1 MFGVCGRLFFR
12 LLRREVASLVELDDG
27 SVWVANKQGSQTA
40 EFERTGDLGVLLPE
54 ERAKGVDRKYTDPV
68 NLRADDSLHAR
79 ISANLAAHER
89 SIEPDPSLRPA
100 AVAMTIVADRA
111 GEACFVITRRV
122 TSLRTHSGQWALP
135 GGRIDEGEDPAG
147 AALRELDE
155 EVGLSCPSDRVLGL
169 LDDYPT
175 RSGFRITPV
184 VVWAG
189 NDVVLTPNPD
199 EVAEVHRVPIG
210 GLDAPGIPKLSDLE
224 ESDRPVLSVRILGQD
239 IFAPTAAVIF
249 QFREVAIHGRP
260 TRVSHYDQPFFAWR

>member
-1 MFGVCGRLFFR
+1 M
-12 LLRREVASLVELDDG
+12 LRV
-27 SVWVANKQGSQTA
+27 
-40 EFERTGDLGVLLPE
+40 
-54 ERAKGVDRKYTDPV
+54 
-68 NLRADDSLHAR
+68 DDSLRAQ
-79 ISANLAAHER
+79 IMANLSAHER
-89 SIEPDPSLRPA
+89 SAEPDPSLRPA
-100 AVAMTIVADRA
+100 AVAMTVVANDE

-122 TSLRTHSGQWALP
+122 SSLRNHSGQWALP

-155 EVGLSCPSDRVLGL
+155 EVGLSCGADRVLGL

-189 NDVVLTPNPD
+189 PNVVLTPNPN
-199 EVAEVHRVPIG
+199 EVAVAHRVPIA
-210 GLDAPGIPKLSDLE
+210 GLDAPGIPKLFDLK

-249 QFREVAIHGRP
+249 QFREVAIHGRD
-260 TRVSHYDQPFFAWR
+260 TRVAHYDQPFFAWR

>member
-1 MFGVCGRLFFR
+1 V
-12 LLRREVASLVELDDG
+12 LRV
-27 SVWVANKQGSQTA
+27 
-40 EFERTGDLGVLLPE
+40 
-54 ERAKGVDRKYTDPV
+54 
-68 NLRADDSLHAR
+68 DDSLRAQ
-79 ISANLAAHER
+79 IMANLSAHER
-89 SIEPDPSLRPA
+89 SAEPDPSLRPA
-100 AVAMTIVADRA
+100 AVAMTVVANDE

-122 TSLRTHSGQWALP
+122 SSLRNHSGQWALP

-155 EVGLSCPSDRVLGL
+155 EVGLSCGADRVLGL

-189 NDVVLTPNPD
+189 PNVVLTPNPN
-199 EVAEVHRVPIG
+199 EVAVAHRVPIS
-210 GLDAPGIPKLSDLE
+210 GLDAPGIPKLFDLK

-249 QFREVAIHGRP
+249 QFREVAIHGRD
-260 TRVSHYDQPFFAWR
+260 TRVAHYDQPFFAWR

>member
-1 MFGVCGRLFFR
+1 VV
-12 LLRREVASLVELDDG
+12 LRV
-27 SVWVANKQGSQTA
+27 
-40 EFERTGDLGVLLPE
+40 
-54 ERAKGVDRKYTDPV
+54 
-68 NLRADDSLHAR
+68 DDSLRAQ
-79 ISANLAAHER
+79 IMANLSAHER
-89 SIEPDPSLRPA
+89 SAEPDPSLRPA
-100 AVAMTIVADRA
+100 AVAMTVVANDE

-122 TSLRTHSGQWALP
+122 SSLRNHSGQWALP

-155 EVGLSCPSDRVLGL
+155 EVGLSCGADRVLGL

-189 NDVVLTPNPD
+189 RNVVLTPNPN
-199 EVAEVHRVPIG
+199 EVAVAHRVPIS
-210 GLDAPGIPKLSDLE
+210 GLDAPGIPKLFDLK

-249 QFREVAIHGRP
+249 QFREVAIHGRD
-260 TRVSHYDQPFFAWR
+260 TRVAHYDQPFFAWR